1 MDNGRTPVVALV
13 GNPNVGKS
21 TLFNAVTGLRQHT
34 GNWPG
39 KTVSAAWGR
48 FRRAGREFALVEPA
62 GDLRPGPPL
71 PRGGGDEGLPGP
83 GGRGRGGGGVRRRVP
98 GAGAGPWCTRCG
110 SSPAGWW
117 CASNLLDEARRRG
130 VTVDLEELSRA
141 LGLPAV
147 GTSAGRRQGVEELL
161 DLTAEAALREEAP
174 PPLPPAEPAE
184 HLAAGERAAAR
195 AVRRRGDGRA
205 LDRRLDRLLTG
216 KYTALPLLAL
226 LLLGV
231 LWLTIVGANLPSQLL
246 TGLFARGEAGL
257 NALCAALGAP
267 EWLRGPLVDGAYRVL
282 GWVVS
287 VMLPPMAIFFP
298 LFTLLEDL
306 GYLPRVAFVMDRAF
320 QRCRACGKQA
330 LTMCMGLGCNAVGV
344 TGCRI
349 IDSPRERLLA
359 ILTNSLMPC
368 NGRFPPPGK
377 GKPRRREGG
386 AIPSGG

>member
-48 FRRAGREFALVEPA
+48 FRRAGREFALV
-62 GDLRPGPPL
+62 D
-71 PRGGGDEGLPGP
+71 LPGTYALDP
-83 GGRGRGGGGVRRRVP
+83 RSPEEAVTRDFLALGGADAVVVVCDAACLERGLALVYQVRELTGRVVVCVGLLGV
-98 GAGAGPWCTRCG
+98 
-110 SSPAGWW
+110 
-117 CASNLLDEARRRG
+117 ARRRG

-161 DLTAEAALREEAP
+161 DLTAETALREEAP
-174 PPLPPAEPAE
+174 PPLPHAEPAE

-216 KYTALPLLAL
+216 RYTALPLLAL

-246 TGLFARGEAGL
+246 TGLFARGEEGL
-257 NALCAALGAP
+257 NALWAALGAP

-377 GKPRRREGG
+377 GKPRRREGS